1 MNNSCILPLLLST
14 LAGLST
20 VLGGIIILFL
30 KKTNKKLIAFSLA
43 FAAGV
48 MVTISLT
55 DLFPFSEEV
64 LTKHNGSLLGTL
76 YSLLFFSIGL
86 VMAMLIDNF
95 IPSDCAKLANCSFSS
110 NSNYQ
115 LYKVGLVTMIALMLH
130 NFPEGITTF
139 ISGYQST
146 KLGIY
151 ISLAIALHNIP
162 EGISIAMP
170 IYFSTGSKKKAI
182 NYTFLS
188 ALAEPFGAFI
198 AFLFLK
204 PFINDIILAICFSL
218 VSGIMIY
225 ISLQE
230 LLPQSRIDGHT
241 RVSLFS
247 LLLGICVITLSHSI
261 I

>member
-1 MNNSCILPLLLST
+1 MNNSCALPLLLST

-20 VLGGIIILFL
+20 ILGGIIILFI
-30 KKTNKKLIAFSLA
+30 KKVNKKFISFSLA

-64 LTKHNGSLLGTL
+64 LIKQNGSLIGTL
-76 YSLLFFSIGL
+76 YALLFFSIGL

-95 IPSDCAKLANCSFSS
+95 IPSDCTKIQNSPSSS
-110 NSNYQ
+110 NYK

-151 ISLAIALHNIP
+151 ISIAIALHNIP

-170 IYFSTGSKKKAI
+170 IYFSTMSKNKAI
-182 NYTFLS
+182 NYTILS
-188 ALAEPFGAFI
+188 ALAEPLGAFI

-204 PFINDIILAICFSL
+204 PFINDTILAICFAL

-230 LLPQSRIDGHT
+230 LLPQSREDGHT
-241 RVSLFS
+241 KVSLFS
-247 LLLGICVITLSHSI
+247 LLLGICIITLSHSLFN
-261 I
+261 